1 MKIYRMRAILSKIA
15 LSSILAVSALG
26 QMGAQAQQE
35 KVQQEKAQQEKVL
48 IRTSAESNFDFDL
61 ASTKGKV
68 VLVFHWSTVCA
79 VCLDKMAELR
89 SNIGGWKNKPF
100 VVVAINHDKNR
111 KDFQDYLRIH
121 KSVDGVNEQ
130 FIHVFNKDLA
140 LNNLYKNERLPSSFV
155 LDSQQML
162 KHTYVG
168 RIPASAWDEIAD
180 LLP

>member
-1 MKIYRMRAILSKIA
+1 MKINRMGAILSKIA
-15 LSSILAVSALG
+15 MSSILAVCVLG
-26 QMGAQAQQE
+26 QVSAQAQQE
-35 KVQQEKAQQEKVL
+35 KTKQEKVL

-68 VLVFHWSTVCA
+68 VLVFHWSTNCA

-89 SNIGGWKNKPF
+89 SNIGGWKSKPF

-121 KSVDGVNEQ
+121 KSVDGVSDQ
-130 FIHVFNKDLA
+130 FIHVFNKDLSV
-140 LNNLYKNERLPSSFV
+140 NNLYKNERLPSTFV
-155 LDSQQML
+155 LDNHQML
-162 KHTYVG
+162 KHTYIG
-168 RIPASAWDEIAD
+168 RIPANAWDDIAD

>member
-1 MKIYRMRAILSKIA
+1 MKIYCMRAILSKIA

-26 QMGAQAQQE
+26 QMGVQAQQE
-35 KVQQEKAQQEKVL
+35 KVQQEKVL

-68 VLVFHWSTVCA
+68 VLVFHWSTGCA

-111 KDFQDYLRIH
+111 KGFQDYLRIH

-140 LNNLYKNERLPSSFV
+140 INNLYKNERLPSSFV

-168 RIPASAWDEIAD
+168 RIPTSAWDEIAD

>member
-1 MKIYRMRAILSKIA
+1 MKICRAGAILSKIA

-35 KVQQEKAQQEKVL
+35 KAQQENVL

-68 VLVFHWSTVCA
+68 VLVFHWRTSCA

-155 LDSQQML
+155 LDSQQIL

-168 RIPASAWDEIAD
+168 RIPANAWDDIAD